1 MIWVALLRRP
11 REHDATNERDTGT
24 PGMTDIAD
32 TGSRYK
38 VLIVD
43 DHPLTHSGLRLLF
56 SQDERFEVVGALD
69 RCEVSI
75 AFIKSQPVDLVLLD
89 LNMPDARGVDI
100 LAEIVGSHD
109 MTVII
114 LTGES
119 QFREIDYALK
129 LGARGVVSKGDPP
142 EEIIAACEAALAGE
156 VYISSGMR
164 QGLDNFEQVSVSLSS
179 RQMAILH
186 YLAQGESNKE
196 ISYRL
201 SIAQPTVSFHIGELR
216 RKLNVPS
223 NRKIVEHAKA
233 LNLI

>member
-1 MIWVALLRRP
+1 MSTR
-11 REHDATNERDTGT
+11 H
-24 PGMTDIAD
+24 
-32 TGSRYK
+32 K

-43 DHPLTHSGLRLLF
+43 DHPLTQNGLRLLF
-56 SQDERFEVVGALD
+56 SQHPEFEVVGALD
-69 RCEVSI
+69 RCEI
-75 AFIKSQPVDLVLLD
+75 TTAFIKAQPVDIVLLD
-89 LNMPDARGVDI
+89 LNMPDVRGVDV

-114 LTGES
+114 LTGS
-119 QFREIDYALK
+119 NQFGEIDYALK
-129 LGARGVVSKGDPP
+129 LGARGVVGKGDPP
-142 EEIIAACEAALAGE
+142 DEIIAACQAALAGDM
-156 VYISSGMR
+156 YISPGMR
-164 QGLDNFEQVSVSLSS
+164 EGLSRFEQIPVSLSS

-216 RKLNVPS
+216 RKLDVPS
-223 NRKIVEHAKA
+223 NRKIVERAQA